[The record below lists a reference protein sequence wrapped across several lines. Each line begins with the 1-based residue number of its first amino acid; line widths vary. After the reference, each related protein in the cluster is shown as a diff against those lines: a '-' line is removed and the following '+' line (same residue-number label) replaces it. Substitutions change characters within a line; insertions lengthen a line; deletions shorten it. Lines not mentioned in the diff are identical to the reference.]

1 MPPQHSAGE
10 VTGVTQELE
19 ESRSQDDVLAG
30 ELLLHQG
37 GVRHQVL
44 QDGGVDGQCGDGD
57 TEGLRLQGLHICRIQ
72 KRKGQLPRN
81 NRQLGVIKK

>member
-10 VTGVTQELE
+10 VTGVTRRPE

-37 GVRHQVL
+37 GVRHQVR
-44 QDGGVDGQCGDGD
+44 QDGGVDGQRGDGHP
-57 TEGLRLQGLHICRIQ
+57 EGLRVQGLHLRRVQ
-72 KRKGQLPRN
+72 EREGQLSRKY
-81 NRQLGVIKK
+81 LKLILL